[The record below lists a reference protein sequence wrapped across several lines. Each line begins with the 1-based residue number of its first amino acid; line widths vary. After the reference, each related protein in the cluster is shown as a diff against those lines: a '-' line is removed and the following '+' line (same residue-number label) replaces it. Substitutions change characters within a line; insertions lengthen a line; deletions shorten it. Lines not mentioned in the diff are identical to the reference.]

1 MSTPW
6 LAVAEET
13 ADRRPTYLLARDGHG
28 VLRACLACYP
38 LDADSPFPFCRLD
51 LVLEHTGA
59 DRESS
64 QAAMPNLFCGGRF
77 PSHTRVAV
85 DPRRGPSERRAAVE
99 EILGRAEEAAREQG
113 LRSLAVLYVDEGDE
127 TLRQALE
134 KRRFLVFASETAS
147 SLEVPAAFEEYLARF
162 DGRRRNAV
170 RRDRRKLADAGVEL
184 SVRRLAPELL
194 GELVALEANLNAKYG
209 TPFDPVAAR
218 AGYEALLR
226 LAPEHGLV
234 STAEIDG
241 RICGFVLL
249 LRWRDELYARQVGFD
264 YERQGGLPVYF
275 GVVFYEPI
283 EYAIR
288 EGLARIDYATG
299 AEATKRAH
307 GCSQLR
313 QYAYVRCFDGDL
325 HTRLARELTRARG

>member
-13 ADRRPTYLLARDGHG
+13 AERRPTYLLARDGHG

-38 LDADSPFPFCRLD
+38 LDARSPFPFCRLD
-51 LVLEHTGA
+51 LVLEHSGVEHET
-59 DRESS
+59 S
-64 QAAMPNLFCGGRF
+64 QAPMPNLFCGGRF

-85 DPRRGPSERRAAVE
+85 DARLGPSERRAAVE
-99 EILGRAEEAAREQG
+99 AVVDRAEEAAREQG
-113 LRSLAVLYVDEGDE
+113 LRSLAVLYVDEGNDI
-127 TLRQALE
+127 LRRALE

-147 SLEVPAAFEEYLARF
+147 SLEVPATFEDYLGRL

-184 SVRRLAPELL
+184 SVRRLAPELV

-209 TPFDPVAAR
+209 TPFDPAAAR
-218 AGYEALLR
+218 AGYDALLR
-226 LAPEHGLV
+226 SAPEHALV
-234 STAEIDG
+234 ATAEIEG

-264 YERQGGLPVYF
+264 YERQGSLPVYF

-283 EYAIR
+283 GYAIR

-299 AEATKRAH
+299 AQGTKRTH
-307 GCSQLR
+307 GCSRLG
-313 QYAYVRCFDGDL
+313 QYAYVRCFDDGL
-325 HTRLARELTRARG
+325 HARLARELTRARG